1 MKLRT
6 ARSIVQISTLGL
18 LFLIPTLNRNGITFI
33 TGSLYSLAI
42 GPVWI
47 TDPLSGLQA
56 TLISLRPDGVLL
68 LSIAVPIAI
77 SLLFGR
83 VFCGWVCPQN
93 TLSEIYDYIARRI
106 KIKRPVVQ
114 PPSSAPR
121 YVALSISLTAA
132 VILGYPIAN
141 LISAPGLISVQIAK
155 FMYEGMFDTELLI
168 ISMILVLELFVVR
181 RLWCNYI
188 CPVGGLLGLLR
199 TARTMRIVMRLDP
212 NNPCLECRA
221 CSDTCGLGLDPTA
234 VDISSLCH
242 NCGDC
247 ISACADSK
255 GRKGILSFGFKK
267 TGHFHSGDDASKK

>member
-6 ARSIVQISTLGL
+6 ARRIVQISTFGL
-18 LFLIPTLNRNGITFI
+18 LFLTPILNRNGITFI

-56 TLISLRPDGVLL
+56 ALISLRPDGVLL
-68 LSIAVPIAI
+68 LSMALPIVI

-93 TLSEIYDYIARRI
+93 TLSEIYDYLSRKIRI
-106 KIKRPVVQ
+106 KRVVIR

-121 YVALSISLTAA
+121 YIVLSISLAAA
-132 VILGYPIAN
+132 VTLGYPIAN
-141 LISAPGLISVQIAK
+141 LISAPGIISVQIAK
-155 FMYEGMFDTELLI
+155 FMYEWVFGSDLLLI
-168 ISMILVLELFVVR
+168 ALILGLELFAVR

-199 TARTMRIVMRLDP
+199 TARTMRIVMRPDP
-212 NNPCLECRA
+212 QNPCTGCLA
-221 CSDTCGLGLDPTA
+221 CSDACSLGLDPTA
-234 VDISSLCH
+234 QKISSLCH

-247 ISACADSK
+247 IAACAK
-255 GRKGILSFGFKK
+255 GADGKSLLSFGFKK
-267 TGHFHSGDDASKK
+267 